1 MILPLTLI
9 CALLAA
15 PTAPGA
21 PGAPR
26 APGAPGAVT
35 LRFAVEQALARNE
48 RGLIAGARADAAG
61 ARLEK
66 ARSFFWPDLTLSGVY
81 SHQLF
86 EADSS
91 GSTNALVRQFGG
103 GREQSQDTLEARAN
117 LSATLFD
124 FKAYPL
130 LRQARRLRD
139 AAALDAREAR
149 RLLAFE
155 AASAYLSTRGALL
168 VLRTSELRE
177 HVALTTMADAKA
189 RLDARLSSAHDLT
202 RAELEVGTA
211 RSSLAVAKSGF
222 DQSVIA
228 FAALIDADPES
239 LVFADAWP
247 EGEGVVVPNSGVS
260 SADVSAARARRL
272 DLAARRELVAAQSE
286 LSTEPMRRFVPTLRG
301 DLSYRLSSEEN
312 FSGRND
318 DGAFTLT
325 LAWPLF
331 DGFERNA
338 DQSER
343 LATLRE
349 LSLAA
354 TQQVR
359 LVERDVSMALARS
372 SGQAEVL
379 KQAASTETLA
389 ERNFKETETLHREGL
404 ATAFELADATHRRFE
419 AALARVRAEID
430 AAAASL
436 QYNSAL
442 GLDPGGLD
450 WSEP

>member
-1 MILPLTLI
+1 M
-9 CALLAA
+9 
-15 PTAPGA
+15 
-21 PGAPR
+21 
-26 APGAPGAVT
+26 
-35 LRFAVEQALARNE
+35 
-48 RGLIAGARADAAG
+48 
-61 ARLEK
+61 
-66 ARSFFWPDLTLSGVY
+66 
-81 SHQLF
+81 
-86 EADSS
+86 
-91 GSTNALVRQFGG
+91 
-103 GREQSQDTLEARAN
+103 
-117 LSATLFD
+117 
-124 FKAYPL
+124 
-130 LRQARRLRD
+130 
-139 AAALDAREAR
+139 
-149 RLLAFE
+149 
-155 AASAYLSTRGALL
+155 
-168 VLRTSELRE
+168 
-177 HVALTTMADAKA
+177 
-189 RLDARLSSAHDLT
+189 
-202 RAELEVGTA
+202 
-211 RSSLAVAKSGF
+211 
-222 DQSVIA
+222 
-228 FAALIDADPES
+228 
-239 LVFADAWP
+239 
-247 EGEGVVVPNSGVS
+247 PNSGVS